1 MAWCYSNGVDQRAI
15 VPQRFVQAGWGINL
29 AGHWSQLLR
38 TDSGGFNVAAQ
49 YDFGKA

>member
-1 MAWCYSNGVDQRAI
+1 VDQRAI
-15 VPQRFVQAGWGINL
+15 VQLRLVQAGLGVCL
-29 AGHWSQLLR
+29 ARNWSQLLG